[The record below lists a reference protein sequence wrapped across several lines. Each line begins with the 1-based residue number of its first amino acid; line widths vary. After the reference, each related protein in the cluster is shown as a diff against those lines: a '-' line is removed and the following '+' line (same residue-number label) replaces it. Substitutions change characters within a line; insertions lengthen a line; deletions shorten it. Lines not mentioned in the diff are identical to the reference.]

1 MAEFEPVN
9 ELEFRMRAALA
20 TGDQETYLRLLAAAD
35 LVLPVGG
42 TVVDAWPT
50 VVSEGQTFVAAYTS
64 PAAMAV
70 STTGQFEGGRAVA
83 FRDLVAAWPDP
94 AWSLVVDPGLPLAAH
109 LPASLI
115 RQMAGGEFGVQDT
128 VPLPPADPDPPAA
141 DPVGASPAAATTGAE
156 TDDHDDL
163 ADELDDGP
171 AGDLDGERAGRPVSP
186 AAEVPEEPPRD
197 WPPRYAADE
206 PAAPVEAEEPDTD
219 PVPTVM
225 QKVIPPDQVGF
236 YLDKGYDWVAGYV
249 HRWQDAA
256 ELETV
261 PDIVRNLGL
270 AYAGSPFSVTDDAV
284 HVLRWTAYRSELYRV
299 PIGGTDESA
308 VDETPG
314 GWVVEHPPFSG
325 TGEVPGSRLRIPE
338 YKIDS
343 IRLPHQAEMWRIG
356 ADGSHRFMAVYDAD
370 EQRWLV
376 NRELVRE
383 V

>member
-20 TGDQETYLRLLAAAD
+20 AGDQETYLRLLAAAD
-35 LVLPVGG
+35 LVMPVGG
-42 TVVDAWPT
+42 PAGDAWPT
-50 VVSEGQTFVAAYTS
+50 VVSGDQTFVAAYTS

-70 STTGQFEGGRAVA
+70 STTGQFERGRTVP
-83 FRDLVAAWPDP
+83 FREMVGRWPDP

-115 RQMAGGEFGVQDT
+115 RQMAGGEFGVRDT
-128 VPLPPADPDPPAA
+128 SPLPPADAEPDDGYDDAPYPAETTDPA
-141 DPVGASPAAATTGAE
+141 DVRAPVFAAAPAVGDGADAAYGV
-156 TDDHDDL
+156 DD
-163 ADELDDGP
+163 
-171 AGDLDGERAGRPVSP
+171 RPP
-186 AAEVPEEPPRD
+186 GD
-197 WPPRYAADE
+197 WPPPVDE
-206 PAAPVEAEEPDTD
+206 PVSGPVPAEDPETD

-225 QKVIPPDQVGF
+225 QKVIPPEQVGF

-261 PDIVRNLGL
+261 PEIVRNLGL
-270 AYAGSPFSVTDDAV
+270 AYEGSPFSVTDDAV
-284 HVLRWTAYRSELYRV
+284 HVLRWTAYRSELYQV
-299 PIGGTDESA
+299 PAAGPAE
-308 VDETPG
+308 PG
-314 GWVVEHPPFSG
+314 PADGPDHPRP
-325 TGEVPGSRLRIPE
+325 PRIPE
-338 YKIDS
+338 YRIDS
-343 IRLPHQAEMWRIG
+343 IRLPHQAEMWRIA

-376 NRELVRE
+376 NRDLVRG